1 MESTYVVH
9 KTLLNE
15 HTDSVNALSFSP
27 CGRYLASGSSDRQ
40 INALLWH
47 SIEKDTL
54 ICGCE
59 DSAVF
64 YLSDF
69 SPDTPVFCLD
79 LEPNMRLLAIGVG
92 NKVHI
97 TKDGCLP
104 SYTATTKLP
113 HPQYKP
119 QIEGRDC
126 RIRPRSIHFYERG
139 KRLIVSYLNHSV
151 IAWDIDSM
159 TALWHIRSRDTPKQI
174 ASSAV
179 YLDLNAIV
187 INTLQDGVYLF
198 KLGSTKPVRKWV
210 YDCEAEARYPLLV
223 SFLHDRKAIISG
235 SPTGSVCI
243 WQTGSDDLYQ
253 VLPHSG
259 DIIQAVSAAQRG
271 AWSYVATASSGK
283 GADTYIKIWRAKYC
297 APCGQI
303 ASFLDRIMI
312 FHFSLDW
319 SDYGRM
325 SWTIMYSVVCAAVA
339 CGLVRLAW
347 YNIPW
352 TWIATFLTY
361 SIGKVI
367 ILLWQTA
374 QFSYE
379 CLHSLLLIMWGS
391 LVDVWVAGVS
401 YTRSAL
407 RTFIGLPPVGGFPHP
422 PYPQVPPQYDP
433 PVPILN

>member
-1 MESTYVVH
+1 MESAYVVH

-27 CGRYLASGSSDRQ
+27 CGRYLASGSSDRSICIWKVSSGRFIFRIVFDSQ

-59 DSAVF
+59 DGAVF

-92 NKVHI
+92 NEVHI
-97 TKDGCLP
+97 TKDRCLRKIP
-104 SYTATTKLP
+104 PA
-113 HPQYKP
+113 
-119 QIEGRDC
+119 
-126 RIRPRSIHFYERG
+126 
-139 KRLIVSYLNHSV
+139 IVG
-151 IAWDIDSM
+151 AWDIDSM

-210 YDCEAEARYPLLV
+210 YDCKAEARYPLLV
-223 SFLHDRKAIISG
+223 SFLHDGKAIISG
-235 SPTGSVCI
+235 SPTGSICI

-271 AWSYVATASSGK
+271 AWSYIATASSGK

-297 APCGQI
+297 APRGQI

-312 FHFSLDW
+312 FRFSLDW

-325 SWTIMYSVVCAAVA
+325 SWMIMYSVVCAAVA

-352 TWIATFLTY
+352 TWIAMFLTY

-391 LVDVWVAGVS
+391 LVDVWAAGVS

-407 RTFIGLPPVGGFPHP
+407 RTFIGLPPVGGFLHP